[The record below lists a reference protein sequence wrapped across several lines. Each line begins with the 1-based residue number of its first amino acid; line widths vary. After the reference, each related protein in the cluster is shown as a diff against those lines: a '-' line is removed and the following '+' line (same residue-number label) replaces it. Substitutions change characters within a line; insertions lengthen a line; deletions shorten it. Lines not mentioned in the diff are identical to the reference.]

1 MKLIECNTFEKLL
14 FYSENKRTNINI
26 ESYPYNNEYEICDI
40 IKSYNTPIGFIDKY
54 ENIYIIDNN
63 RKLLF
68 SNTTTKQVSTLLK
81 HFDSISISDFK
92 KCLRLLQVIGYEDCY
107 YLNIGR
113 WERKL
118 DEIV

>member
-26 ESYPYNNEYEICDI
+26 ESYPYNNKYEICDI
-40 IKSYNTPIGFIDKY
+40 IKSYETPIGFIDKY
-54 ENIYIIDNN
+54 CNVYIVDNN
-63 RKLLF
+63 KHRLF
-68 SNTTTKQVSTLLK
+68 TQTTTVQIATLLK
-81 HFDSISISDFK
+81 NFDAISQKTFK

-107 YLNIGR
+107 DLNIGR
-113 WERKL
+113 WDGKL